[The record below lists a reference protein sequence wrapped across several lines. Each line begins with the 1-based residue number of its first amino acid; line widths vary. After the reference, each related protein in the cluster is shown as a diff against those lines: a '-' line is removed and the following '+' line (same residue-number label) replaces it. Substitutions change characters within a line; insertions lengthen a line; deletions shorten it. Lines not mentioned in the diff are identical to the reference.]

1 MSVCNSSVDQF
12 ILIFPRSPSNIN
24 SEIGVAE
31 VQELFSL
38 CGTIKNTKRLTARKL
53 DPYKFYDLLIE
64 FTEEKSALAAVTTM
78 NGHNLAATAL
88 VVESTSLQGAIQ
100 LMVQQVEQ
108 TVLTSL
114 LLENMITEDDMQD
127 PGLKDE
133 ILEEAK
139 VFGEVLKINIAK
151 DEMNAPIVKIQYKEG
166 IQAGKAQKAMNGRGF
181 AGRKIKATLT
191 KD

>member
-1 MSVCNSSVDQF
+1 MIITFSC
-12 ILIFPRSPSNIN
+12 LLYRSNIK

-64 FTEEKSALAAVTTM
+64 FAEEKSALAAVSTM
-78 NGHNLAATAL
+78 NGHNLAGTVL

-108 TVLTSL
+108 AVLTSL
-114 LLENMITEDDMQD
+114 LLEDMITEEDMQD

-133 ILEEAK
+133 IFEEAK
-139 VFGEVLKINIAK
+139 NFGDVLKIDITK
-151 DEMNAPIVKIQYKEG
+151 DEKSGPVVKIHYKEG
-166 IQAGKAQKAMNGRGF
+166 IQASKAQKAMNGRGF